1 MFLIIH
7 GGSNARGAKK
17 RTSRKGDLKSFK
29 RFLLGIQSLLH
40 GLLSE
45 LLLLSLLQLFE
56 LKKEFN
62 FWEFEFLGKSE
73 NLVLAVSTLDNEKE
87 GVFRCSID
95 MMPCTLTVEHRN
107 TTRFWASLWL
117 PEMALCAFCA

>member
-1 MFLIIH
+1 MVLSVVCYNCIERH
-7 GGSNARGAKK
+7 
-17 RTSRKGDLKSFK
+17 
-29 RFLLGIQSLLH
+29 SLRVEAFLH

-117 PEMALCAFCA
+117 P